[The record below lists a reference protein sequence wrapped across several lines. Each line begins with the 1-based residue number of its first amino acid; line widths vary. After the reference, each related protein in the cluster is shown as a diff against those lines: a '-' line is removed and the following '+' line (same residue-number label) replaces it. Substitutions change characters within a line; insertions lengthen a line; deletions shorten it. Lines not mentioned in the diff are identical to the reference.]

1 MIALLTGRVD
11 SLQDGSCIL
20 DVNGV
25 GYLVQASSR
34 TLAAL
39 PQAPAI
45 TRLLIETHVREDAI
59 QLYGFAD
66 SAERDWF
73 RLLTTVQGVGAKVAL
88 SVLSAL
94 SPRDLIGAI
103 AAGDKAGL
111 TRAPGVGPR
120 LAVRLLTEL
129 RDKAGAMPSSSGVA
143 MPATARPATVA
154 DDALSA
160 LVNLGYRRAEAQG
173 AIAKVIERQGLAVH
187 ATDLADRGYGQG
199 GVDFLATAH
208 VPAGCQAIVTNPP
221 YGDGGAERGGPA
233 SSRMLLSFVKH
244 AIGLTE
250 QCDGQLALLVRF
262 TWMAGKRA
270 SSLMSAGPLDR
281 VIVLTKRIRWFDMGD
296 ATKQGQHHH
305 AWLFFD
311 AQRDRAQPP
320 AIVFG

>member
-1 MIALLTGRVD
+1 MIAMLTGRVEA
-11 SLQDGSCIL
+11 LQDGSCIL

-39 PQAPAI
+39 PPSPAPVK
-45 TRLLIETHVREDAI
+45 LLIDTHVREDAI

-129 RDKAGAMPSSSGVA
+129 RDKAGAMPSSSLG
-143 MPATARPATVA
+143 MPSAAPRPASVA

-160 LVNLGYRRAEAQG
+160 LINLGYRRAEAQA
-173 AIAKVIERQGLAVH
+173 AIGRVVERL
-187 ATDLADRGYGQG
+187 
-199 GVDFLATAH
+199 
-208 VPAGCQAIVTNPP
+208 
-221 YGDGGAERGGPA
+221 GDGAALDGVIRDSLRELAR
-233 SSRMLLSFVKH
+233 
-244 AIGLTE
+244 AI
-250 QCDGQLALLVRF
+250 
-262 TWMAGKRA
+262 
-270 SSLMSAGPLDR
+270 
-281 VIVLTKRIRWFDMGD
+281 
-296 ATKQGQHHH
+296 
-305 AWLFFD
+305 
-311 AQRDRAQPP
+311 
-320 AIVFG
+320 